1 MRARQKLS
9 KPARRAN
16 GRLGHRNDGL
26 GRERGPSIDSFVW
39 PPASPFIVLMR
50 NPALEILTVSENT
63 FPYRFYAV
71 QPSSLTVTK
80 SPRLKKE
87 KLKCL
92 IPGIR
97 HLSSP
102 RIPGK
107 SRPGWPEGTKTLL
120 LPALGSASNDTGFL
134 SISPPCCLV
143 PLCHVSCGTR
153 AQLHQLGQQA
163 SLP

>member
-9 KPARRAN
+9 KPVRRAN

-39 PPASPFIVLMR
+39 PPASPFIVPMR
-50 NPALEILTVSENT
+50 NSALEILTVSENT
-63 FPYRFYAV
+63 FLYRFYAV
-71 QPSSLTVTK
+71 QPSSLTVTI

-87 KLKCL
+87 KLKCI

-102 RIPGK
+102 QIPGK
-107 SRPGWPEGTKTLL
+107 SRPGWPEGTKTLF
-120 LPALGSASNDTGFL
+120 S
-134 SISPPCCLV
+134 
-143 PLCHVSCGTR
+143 
-153 AQLHQLGQQA
+153 
-163 SLP
+163 SLPWGPLQTTLDSFPSAHAAVLSHFVTSPVTPELSSTS